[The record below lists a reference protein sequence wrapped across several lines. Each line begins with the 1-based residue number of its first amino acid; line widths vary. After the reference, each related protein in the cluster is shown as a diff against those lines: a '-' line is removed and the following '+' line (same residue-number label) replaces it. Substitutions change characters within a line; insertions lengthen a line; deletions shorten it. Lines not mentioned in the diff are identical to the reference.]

1 MEVAPRS
8 WLTALAAAINGGVK
22 TPWATITVWVVTA
35 AAGGAP
41 LLHPVLLD
49 QVGRDPVA
57 LSAGR
62 WGRVGG
68 PVVGPG
74 RWLPGVGFTLV
85 GRGGARR
92 LPGRPAGA

>member
-1 MEVAPRS
+1 MEVAARS

-35 AAGGAP
+35 AAGVAQ

-57 LSAGR
+57 LSAGL
-62 WGRVGG
+62 WGAVVAPMVLPVG
-68 PVVGPG
+68 V
-74 RWLPGVGFTLV
+74 LPGVVLIV
-85 GRGGARR
+85 GGVSAVGV
-92 LPGRPAGA
+92 LTGVVLG